1 MTPDRQKAMQKSP
14 PCISTGVLKKEFV
27 SNNAFSFPE
36 CSMVEA
42 LESAT
47 LHPAEL
53 LNITDRKGTLGYASD
68 ADFLLLSDDLD
79 LVQTYIAGQRVWNSP
94 ENGVKVI
101 SNSS

>member
-1 MTPDRQKAMQKSP
+1 
-14 PCISTGVLKKEFV
+14 
-27 SNNAFSFPE
+27 
-36 CSMVEA
+36 MVEA

-53 LNITDRKGTLGYASD
+53 LNITDRKGTLGYGSD

-79 LVQTYIAGQRVWNSP
+79 LVQTYIAGERVWNSR